1 MAQSPELAGGDGF
14 NFEGQVA
21 SLYLSALLAE
31 AEAPG
36 IENATVCKV
45 AFQQRDFGHP
55 LDDVIVDFIDN
66 VGEKARLSLQI
77 KRELKVNK
85 TASNRDFRDIVR
97 DSWTTLNGDG
107 FREGIDRFGA
117 GFGDMSPEKKRD
129 VQRLCEYARASS
141 TVRHFERRFSDNGH
155 TSQAVRKVKED
166 IHAVLSDSA
175 GRNVSNEELKRFLA
189 HFVLISFDF
198 LHEGAVTPEWA
209 LANIRSA
216 IAESESGNASLIWAK
231 LNSLARFS
239 AGVAGEYDRS
249 GIVRELSP
257 IVRLRGR
264 ASLQDDLRILGELA
278 SGYAQGIQN
287 DIGAVNFPRSEL
299 SNALAEKLGGAA
311 RIIQVRGLPG
321 TGKSVLLRQSVQN
334 ALTSGPVLFLRGDHL
349 ECSNWRHFAT
359 AHGVSNAGLTDL
371 LVELGAVG
379 TPIFYLDA
387 ADRVTT
393 ENEGIVLD
401 VFNAIFQSPL
411 LDNWKIVMSFRDGG
425 VGRVQNWIEKVVS
438 SPNFDTLTV
447 KEFTDKEL
455 EGLVK
460 KHAHLRGLFA
470 GSRHFQ
476 SIARRPF
483 FTKILL
489 QSAAYLKKGENFCP
503 LSELDLIENWWRRG
517 GYNSP
522 DSEVLKRQ
530 RAIVE
535 LAGLSAENLSKP
547 ISLSRLSDSSLECLH
562 QFVEDG
568 ILQEIRVGHTVRF
581 SHDIFFE
588 WAYFQLL
595 ASHDDDWLDAVV
607 ASGEPPAL
615 ARIVELTSQW
625 EYKNDSRWTWHLMR
639 LQDSSARSQWL
650 RSWLLG
656 PVFAPDFVTVESDYA
671 KTLFDGEGHFLHKA
685 LVWFQAEKT
694 APNATILASTT
705 SVEQKQLY
713 AYLLGIPSDFLVWRN
728 FITFLLKRIE
738 DIPVR
743 LYSELLSVFE
753 VWQNALAAIP
763 NGTSPKLMSLV
774 SSWIE
779 EIDPELDD
787 YRNKNAD
794 SRWFEVSGLE
804 SFRDRLA
811 SLLVRSAW
819 NDSQFARRY
828 LNGLLAPGVRLE
840 KKYKELLPFSVL
852 LAQKLPEELVDVT
865 KKYLMD
871 ELPDDL
877 VRRRRSEGEKARQFR
892 ESAREKA
899 REERTREEQHA
910 IDVPPSIFPTH
921 SFSHHDRDQLCIK
934 SWSGEFSPPSP
945 VREPFHSLFQH
956 SPENAIRLVR
966 ELCNHSVAAWKQLH
980 KYDHERK
987 GTPLALELDFPWGT
1001 QAFWG
1006 SDRHYLW
1013 SRGEWAPDPVAC
1025 GLQALEEWSI
1035 SETEKGRDVDE
1046 LIREVVQ
1053 GNESISVIG
1062 IAATISLHTNHVSK
1076 VTFPLVTSQRVLS
1089 CDNDRWRRDI
1099 GRGSEALIGFDGRK
1113 DQIHIDEIKKG
1124 TERSVRQKELCQ
1136 LLQRFFVFGGSDFSE
1151 RVRTAVLG
1159 FPEKL
1164 PFRYEEHRSDDSK
1177 RAYLET
1183 QASEYAELVE
1193 NKNYT
1198 LYKTDVP
1205 NQIAVQHTS
1214 PSRVE
1219 RSNSSEAQQSQAY
1232 LETMRF
1238 LVWADKSIKSV
1249 SFDKNI
1255 SISDA
1260 KSWAHRFDDG
1270 DLFSTSDIDSLREI
1284 RNAVSAVAAALIVC
1298 GSAKDVSEE
1307 DIDWSISVL
1316 VQAAEFIETRSE
1328 YRTPKSIVSY
1338 HHQIYAAIGFSVALR
1353 RDSSAYQDIIY
1364 NLLNIITHPL
1374 EAVSLRALE
1383 ETLKLWDVDPRLSW
1397 ASLHLAMLL
1406 CQGPRDTDDCRGPF
1420 DPVHEQSHLGEMLE
1434 DAVRFYTELAPRF
1447 CELLVPEQAWR
1458 KVSVSDMRRFR
1469 FVRADHDDAVDVEA
1483 GTIWVE
1489 PEPIWRAD
1497 FAAKVLPRIP
1507 VEKLLSSSVRTE
1519 FLQFISRLMKW
1530 NIEKICPAWATS
1542 RDGRTRATGIFEL
1555 TSAVGEI
1562 FGRVAGYLT
1571 FDEVAEIYLEPV
1583 SRLDDKSCWRFL
1595 TPFTQFYTCVHVLDA
1610 AKVAENSIP
1619 ILGAVL
1625 DRFLLSKTFDR
1636 TRRRSG
1642 QISGFEE
1649 PTLAR
1654 CLMFVKVTEAAD
1666 ASRFANGDWQDL
1678 EMIMPLIDR
1687 YVRELGWSEDVL
1699 YLFLDLCERA
1709 KEHYSPEMF
1718 ADQVLVIVDKKSG
1731 NLLSWHGT
1739 MIPARISHLI
1749 KFFSDKYSPLEYEVA
1764 QKLLRVLDLLV
1775 DLGDRRS
1782 AALQFEAAFREVRR
1796 PRSLDCGN

>member
-1 MAQSPELAGGDGF
+1 MVQSPELAGGDGF

-97 DSWTTLNGDG
+97 DSWGSLNDDG

-117 GFGDMSPEKKRD
+117 GFGDMSPAKKRD
-129 VQRLCEYARASS
+129 VLRLCEYARASS
-141 TVRHFERRFSDNGH
+141 TLEHFEQRFAENGNA
-155 TSQAVRKVKED
+155 SKDVQKVKED

-175 GRNVSNEELKRFLA
+175 ERDVSNEELRRFLA
-189 HFVLISFDF
+189 HFVLVSFDF
-198 LHEGAVTPEWA
+198 LHEGAVTSALA

-216 IAESESGNASLIWAK
+216 IADSESGKCSLVWAK
-231 LNSLARFS
+231 LNSLARLS
-239 AGVAGEYDRS
+239 AGVAGEFDRS
-249 GIVRELSP
+249 GIIRELSP

-264 ASLQDDLRILGELA
+264 ASFQADLRILGEIA
-278 SGYAQGIQN
+278 SGFALGIQN
-287 DIGAVNFPRSEL
+287 DVGAVNLPRVEL
-299 SNALAEKLGGAA
+299 SNALAEKLDGAA

-321 TGKSVLLRQSVQN
+321 TGKSVLLRQSVQD
-334 ALTSGPVLFLRGDHL
+334 ALTNGPVLFLRGDHL

-359 AHGVSNAGLTDL
+359 AHGISNAGLTDL
-371 LVELGAVG
+371 LVDLGAVG

-401 VFNAIFQSPL
+401 IFNAIFQSPL

-425 VGRVQNWIEKVVS
+425 VGRVQNWIEKVTS
-438 SPNFDTLTV
+438 SPNFETLTV

-455 EGLVK
+455 EVLVK
-460 KHAHLRGLFA
+460 KHDHLRVLFA
-470 GSRHFQ
+470 GSKHFQ
-476 SIARRPF
+476 DIARRPF
-483 FTKILL
+483 FTKILF
-489 QSAAYLKKGENFCP
+489 QSAAYSKNNEDFSP
-503 LSELDLIENWWRRG
+503 LSELDLIENWWERG
-517 GYNSP
+517 GYNS
-522 DSEVLKRQ
+522 SAKQVAKRQ

-535 LAGLSAENLSKP
+535 LGAIAAENLSKP
-547 ISLSRLSDSSLECLH
+547 ISLFRLSDSSNECVH
-562 QFVEDG
+562 QLVEDG
-568 ILQEIRVGHTVRF
+568 ILQVIRLGHTVRF
-581 SHDIFFE
+581 AHDIFFE

-595 ASHDDDWLDAVV
+595 ASRDDDWLDAVI

-615 ARIVELTSQW
+615 ARVVELTSQW
-625 EYKNDSRWTWHLMR
+625 EYKNSNRWTWHLMR

-656 PVFAPDFVTVESDYA
+656 PVFTPDFVTIESDYA
-671 KTLFDGEGHFLHKA
+671 KILFDGEGHFLHKA

-694 APNATILASTT
+694 APNGAILASDT

-763 NGTSPKLMSLV
+763 NGISPKLMSLV

-779 EIDPELDD
+779 EIDSELDD
-787 YRNKNAD
+787 CRNRNAD
-794 SRWFEVSGLE
+794 SRWSEVSGLE
-804 SFRDRLA
+804 RFRERLA
-811 SLLVRSAW
+811 SLLLSSAW
-819 NDSQFARRY
+819 ADSQFARRY
-828 LNGLLAPGVRLE
+828 LNGLLGPGVRLE

-852 LAQKLPEELVDVT
+852 LAQKLPEELVEVT

-892 ESAREKA
+892 EKAREKA
-899 REERTREEQHA
+899 REERTRAEQHA
-910 IDVPPSIFPTH
+910 IDVPPSIFPAH
-921 SFSHHDRDQLCIK
+921 SFSHHDWDRLCIK

-945 VREPFHSLFQH
+945 VREPFHSLFEH

-1035 SETEKGRDVDE
+1035 REVEKGREVDE

-1053 GNESISVIG
+1053 GNESISVVG
-1062 IAATISLHTNHVSK
+1062 IAATIALYGNHVSE

-1099 GRGSEALIGFDGRK
+1099 TRGSEALIGFDGRK
-1113 DQIHIDEIKKG
+1113 DQVHIEEIKKG
-1124 TERSVRQKELCQ
+1124 AERSVRQKELSQ
-1136 LLQRFFVFGGSDFSE
+1136 LLQRFFVFSSGNLSE
-1151 RVRTAVLG
+1151 RVRAAVLA
-1159 FPEKL
+1159 FPDKL
-1164 PFRYEEHRSDDSK
+1164 PFRYEEHRSDHSEK
-1177 RAYLET
+1177 AYLAT
-1183 QASEYAELVE
+1183 QADEYAELVE
-1193 NKNYT
+1193 NKNYA
-1198 LYKTDVP
+1198 LYRTDVP
-1205 NQIAVQHTS
+1205 NRIAVQHTS
-1214 PSRVE
+1214 PSQVE
-1219 RSNSSEAQQSQAY
+1219 RSTSSEAQQSQIY
-1232 LETMRF
+1232 LETTSL
-1238 LVWADKSIKSV
+1238 LVWADQSIKAGV
-1249 SFDKNI
+1249 LDERI
-1255 SISDA
+1255 LISDVISRA
-1260 KSWAHRFDDG
+1260 RRLDDAELFEAFDTDR
-1270 DLFSTSDIDSLREI
+1270 SRQT
-1284 RNAVSAVAAALIVC
+1284 RNAVSAVAAVLIVFE
-1298 GSAKDVSEE
+1298 SVSEIIE
-1307 DIDWSISVL
+1307 DDIDWAIGVL
-1316 VQAAEFIETRSE
+1316 IKATEAPENRSE
-1328 YRTPKSIVSY
+1328 FWTPKSIVSY
-1338 HHQIYAAIGFSVALR
+1338 HHQIYAAIGFSAALR
-1353 RDSSAYQDIIY
+1353 RDLSAYQKIIRS
-1364 NLLNIITHPL
+1364 LLKIITHPL
-1374 EAVSLRALE
+1374 EEVSSRALE
-1383 ETLKLWDVDPRLSW
+1383 ETFKLWDADPRLAW
-1397 ASLHLAMLL
+1397 ASLHLAMML
-1406 CQGPRDTDDCRGPF
+1406 CQGPRDADDCRGPF
-1420 DPVHEQSHLGEMLE
+1420 DPIHDESHLDEMLE
-1434 DAVRFYTELAPRF
+1434 EALRFYTELAPGF

-1458 KVSVSDMRRFR
+1458 KVSVSEMRQFR
-1469 FVRADHDDAVDVEA
+1469 FVRAGHDDAVDMETD
-1483 GTIWVE
+1483 TIWVE

-1497 FAAKVLPRIP
+1497 FASKVLPRIP
-1507 VEKLLSSSVRTE
+1507 VEKLLSSSARTE
-1519 FLQFISRLMKW
+1519 FLKFLSRLIKW
-1530 NIEKICPAWATS
+1530 NIEKVCPTWATS
-1542 RDGRTRATGIFEL
+1542 RDGGNRTVGVFEL

-1571 FDEVAEIYLEPV
+1571 FDEIAEIYLDPV

-1610 AKVAENSIP
+1610 AKVAENSLAV
-1619 ILGAVL
+1619 LGAVL
-1625 DRFLLSKTFDR
+1625 DRFLQSKTFDR
-1636 TRRRSG
+1636 TRPRSG

-1649 PTLAR
+1649 PALAR
-1654 CLMFVKVTEAAD
+1654 CLMFVKVTD
-1666 ASRFANGDWQDL
+1666 ASGAARFANGDWQDL
-1678 EMIMPLIDR
+1678 EKIMPLIDR
-1687 YVRELGWSEDVL
+1687 YAREVGWSEDVL

-1709 KEHYSPEMF
+1709 KEHYSPEVF
-1718 ADQVLVIVDKKSG
+1718 ADQVLAIVDKKSG
-1731 NLLSWHGT
+1731 NLLRWHGT
-1739 MIPARISHLI
+1739 MIPARISRLI

-1796 PRSLDCGN
+1796 PR